1 MKKTHD
7 KGTLWLYIVLVV
19 SVLMVNPPILPV
31 INDFCTVHPLTWGW
45 PTLFLWLE
53 FWYVVMII
61 DFLVAAIRLKAW
73 DCSKY
78 DPAIKPGKRPDL
90 GR

>member
-7 KGTLWLYIVLVV
+7 KGTLWFYIVLVV

-31 INDFCTVHPLTWGW
+31 IN
-45 PTLFLWLE
+45 
-53 FWYVVMII
+53 
-61 DFLVAAIRLKAW
+61 VAAIRLKAW

-78 DPAIKPGKRPDL
+78 DPDIKPGKRPDL
-90 GR
+90 ER

>member
-7 KGTLWLYIVLVV
+7 KGTLWFYIVLVV

-45 PTLFLWLE
+45 PTLFLWL
-53 FWYVVMII
+53 
-61 DFLVAAIRLKAW
+61 VAAIRLKAW